1 MEISFAMYD
10 RLKVNQEDLND
21 TRILEYDLLLV

>member
-10 RLKVNQEDLND
+10 RLKVNHEDLND
-21 TRILEYDLLLV
+21 TRILEFDLLLV